1 MLKLLLARLPP
12 SRQILVPPDQ
22 LATPSSTCRP
32 LKKLKRPSPNSL
44 ARTFSSVRSPFSWL
58 VSLRL
63 PPKSKPMLLAVLRVA
78 ETREAVVVTR
88 LADVAAAV
96 LVVVVQAVVVVA

>member
-1 MLKLLLARLPP
+1 
-12 SRQILVPPDQ
+12 
-22 LATPSSTCRP
+22 
-32 LKKLKRPSPNSL
+32 
-44 ARTFSSVRSPFSWL
+44 
-58 VSLRL
+58 
-63 PPKSKPMLLAVLRVA
+63 MLLAVLRVA